1 MKQPHF
7 LLMVPPLFE
16 GRDSELN
23 SWQWIPHVGLGYVG
37 GYLKRHGIHLSFI
50 DGIVDRH
57 TPDTIAAEIMRLQ
70 PDFLGVTATTYQIY
84 DAANL
89 CELAKKVRP
98 EITTIIGGYHA
109 GAIPQQTLEEF
120 PSFDYAVFG
129 EGEESCRELVQT
141 VAGKGDVSKISGI
154 AWRDG
159 NTAVKNP
166 ERPYFAN
173 MDDIGFPDFSFFPL
187 DKYRATY
194 TTRRGIIEVPI
205 ATMRGCPY
213 SCNFCFRS
221 MGQKI
226 RYRAVDA
233 IIEEIKRDVNDYGA
247 RQLIFIDDTLTLAKQ
262 RIKEMSRRMVSEG
275 LHKKVSWIGET
286 RVDHVDKE
294 LFQDM
299 AKAGCRVLSFGV
311 ESGNQNVLDACDKHQ
326 TLNDIKQAFSWAKEA
341 GIRIHASF
349 IMGQA
354 FETVSTINDTIRMGI
369 DLDPHYVSYCILTPF
384 PGTEVP
390 QLAEQGVGGLKYLS
404 KDWKA
409 FGKQTGKALELE
421 SVPRKKLESLQR
433 KGYFKFFM
441 RPSKFL
447 NMFQLVDYRDVFNYG
462 IYQARQMIKS
472 VVSEPLLQLRHAVSS
487 FLSF

>member
-1 MKQPHF
+1 
-7 LLMVPPLFE
+7 MVPPLFE

-37 GYLKRHGIHLSFI
+37 GYLKRHDIRLTFI
-50 DGIVDRH
+50 DGIVERH
-57 TPDTIAAEIMRLQ
+57 TPETIAEEIKRLK

-89 CELAKKVRP
+89 CDVAKRVHP
-98 EITTIIGGYHA
+98 GITTIIGGYHA
-109 GAIPQQTLEEF
+109 GAIPEQTLSEF
-120 PSFDYAVFG
+120 PGFDYAIYG
-129 EGEESCRELVQT
+129 EGEETCRELVQT
-141 VAGKGDVSKISGI
+141 VMEKGDVSRLQGI
-154 AWRDG
+154 AWRNGD
-159 NTAVKNP
+159 TVIKNEP
-166 ERPYFAN
+166 RPYFEN

-187 DKYRATY
+187 KKYRATY
-194 TTRRGIIEVPI
+194 TMRRGMIEVPI
-205 ATMRGCPY
+205 ASMRGCPY

-226 RYRAVDA
+226 RYRSVEN
-233 IIEEIKRDVNDYGA
+233 IIAEIKRDVDDYGA
-247 RQLIFIDDTLTLAKQ
+247 KQLIFIDDTLTLAKQ
-262 RIKEMSRRMVSEG
+262 RIKEMCRRMVKEK
-275 LHKKVSWIGET
+275 LHEKVSWIGET

-294 LFQDM
+294 LFQEM
-299 AKAGCRVLSFGV
+299 SKAGCRVLSFGV

-326 TLNDIKQAFSWAKEA
+326 TINDIKQAFSWAKEA

-354 FETVSTINDTIRMGI
+354 FETEKTINDTIRLGLE
-369 DLDPHYVSYCILTPF
+369 LDPHYVSYCILTPF

-390 QLAEQGVGGLKYLS
+390 DLAERGVGGLRYLN

-441 RPSKFL
+441 RPQKFF
-447 NMFQLVDYRDVFNYG
+447 NMFQLVDYKDVYSYG
-462 IYQARQMIKS
+462 LYQIKNILS
-472 VVSEPLLQLRHAVSS
+472 NTFKGPLIQLRHAVGSL
-487 FLSF
+487 LSF

>member
-1 MKQPHF
+1 MSQPHF

-16 GRDSELN
+16 RRDSELN

-37 GYLKRHGIHLSFI
+37 GYLKRHGIKLSFI

-57 TPDTIAAEIMRLQ
+57 TPESIAAEIKQLK

-89 CELAKKVRP
+89 CQLAKSVYP

-109 GAIPQQTLEEF
+109 GAIPKQTLEEF

-129 EGEESCRELVQT
+129 EGEETCRELVQSVRERRSASQIT
-141 VAGKGDVSKISGI
+141 GI

-159 NTAVKNP
+159 DNVIKN
-166 ERPYFAN
+166 EARPYFKD
-173 MDDIGFPDFSFFPL
+173 MDEIGFPDFSFFPMN
-187 DKYRATY
+187 KYRATY
-194 TTRRGIIEVPI
+194 TIRRGIIEVPI

-221 MGQKI
+221 MGQKV
-226 RYRAVDA
+226 RYRSVEKIVD
-233 IIEEIKRDVNDYGA
+233 EIKRDVNEYGA
-247 RQLIFIDDTLTLAKQ
+247 KQLIFIDDTLTLAKE
-262 RIKEMSRRMVSEG
+262 RIKEMSRRMVKER
-275 LHKKVSWIGET
+275 LHEKVSWIGET

-294 LFQDM
+294 LFREM

-311 ESGNQNVLDACDKHQ
+311 ESGNQAVLDACEKRQ
-326 TLNDIKQAFSWAKEA
+326 TLDEIKQAFAWAKEA

-349 IMGQA
+349 IIGQA
-354 FETVSTINDTIRMGI
+354 YETVETINDTIRMGI

-390 QLAEQGVGGLKYLS
+390 DLAERGVGGLKYLS

-421 SVPRKKLESLQR
+421 SVPRQKLESLQR
-433 KGYFKFFM
+433 KGYFKFFI
-441 RPSKFL
+441 RPAKIL
-447 NMFQLVDYRDVFNYG
+447 NMFQLVGYRDVFNYG
-462 IYQARQMIKS
+462 VYQARQVLKN